1 MKTLTRFLTIL
12 FVIAVFL
19 TFFGLIIYKLRLN
32 QLEEQLPENSIV
44 NNDQIDPAKNP
55 ANLNRFLP
63 FGNPSNAVF
72 SQSSANNYL
81 IADEN
86 FSLSYNR
93 SKGISNW
100 VMWKVDKNSFGKI
113 RRQNDFRPDDRLP
126 ESWTKISPNDYSGS
140 GYGRGHL
147 CPSADRSFSAAAN
160 SFTFM
165 MSNIAPQTN
174 DLNAG
179 PWQKLETY
187 SRSLARR
194 NNTLYIIAGQ
204 YGDNGK
210 IKNKLTIP
218 TNFWK
223 IILVV
228 SQDSGIN
235 KDTRIIAVDMPNIKG
250 IEEDNWRTYRTTVEE
265 IEKKTNYKFLTNL
278 SDDLQKVL
286 KRKMDTR

>member
-12 FVIAVFL
+12 FVIAVIL

-32 QLEEQLPENSIV
+32 QLEEQLPENSTV
-44 NNDQIDPAKNP
+44 NKEQLNPGKNP

-63 FGNPSNAVF
+63 LGNPSNAVF
-72 SQSSANNYL
+72 AQSSPNNYL
-81 IADEN
+81 IADDN

-113 RRQNDFRPDDRLP
+113 RRQNDFRPDNRLP
-126 ESWTKISPNDYSGS
+126 ENWTKISSNDYIGS

-147 CPSADRSFSAAAN
+147 CPSADRSLSATAN

-204 YGDNGK
+204 YGENGK

-228 SQDSGIN
+228 PQDSEIN

-265 IEKKTNYKFLTNL
+265 IEKMTNYKFLTNL
-278 SDDLQKVL
+278 SDDLQSVL
-286 KRKMDTR
+286 KKKMDTR